1 MRIIAR
7 PLAFE
12 ARSHLN
18 LSFRFAAGGSG
29 GRAWVKLAIRVRA
42 EKFAFAAK
50 QIGAVSA
57 VYSMRRFRAAP
68 AGALLSRSERA
79 CVCASSARRIFAAQ
93 IAFWSIGRFGRN
105 VRARGESG
113 RFVEFNKKI
122 RPQKRSDQS
131 YKFSARESKSRFGIF
146 CCRCE
151 SRPASPR
158 GITGASRMRPCGKF
172 PFRLRRRRRHS

>member
-1 MRIIAR
+1 MGKTFNTRTRRKVRFCRQINRRRFRRLFNAKVSRRAR
-7 PLAFE
+7 
-12 ARSHLN
+12 RS
-18 LSFRFAAGGSG
+18 AA
-29 GRAWVKLAIRVRA
+29 VKKRTRVRA
-42 EKFAFAAK
+42 
-50 QIGAVSA
+50 
-57 VYSMRRFRAAP
+57 P
-68 AGALLSRSERA
+68 
-79 CVCASSARRIFAAQ
+79 SSARRIFAAQ

-122 RPQKRSDQS
+122 RPQKRPDQS

-146 CCRCE
+146 CCRRE

>member
-1 MRIIAR
+1 MRLIAR

-29 GRAWVKLAIRVRA
+29 GRTWVKLSIRAPKSSLLPPNKSVPFPPSIQC
-42 EKFAFAAK
+42 EGFAPHPQERCCQEANA
-50 QIGAVSA
+50 
-57 VYSMRRFRAAP
+57 
-68 AGALLSRSERA
+68 RA
-79 CVCASSARRIFAAQ
+79 CAKFRPQNFCGANCLLEYRPLWAECARE
-93 IAFWSIGRFGRN
+93 GRKR
-105 VRARGESG
+105 

-122 RPQKRSDQS
+122 RPQKRPDQS

-146 CCRCE
+146 CCRRE